1 MTPYQFY
8 TDICQIR
15 SPEVI
20 QTLVDATEV
29 RHIKKGGFLIRAG
42 ESQPNISFLMEGLLR
57 GFFLDADGKDVT
69 DCFGFRCGTPAM
81 AFCRLGE
88 ENISPMTIEML
99 ENSAFYCV
107 PISLILELQVRYPE
121 VTMFYNRVLITALD
135 EHWRMKQVLHQY
147 TALQRYQWFL
157 ETYPGLV
164 DRVSNK
170 NIASFLGM
178 SPVTLSRLRRTMR
191 EQQE

>member
-1 MTPYQFY
+1 
-8 TDICQIR
+8 
-15 SPEVI
+15 
-20 QTLVDATEV
+20 
-29 RHIKKGGFLIRAG
+29 
-42 ESQPNISFLMEGLLR
+42 
-57 GFFLDADGKDVT
+57 
-69 DCFGFRCGTPAM
+69 
-81 AFCRLGE
+81 
-88 ENISPMTIEML
+88 ML
-99 ENSAFYCV
+99 
-107 PISLILELQVRYPE
+107 
-121 VTMFYNRVLITALD
+121 YNRVLIAAIAALD

-191 EQQE
+191 EQRE